1 MSRLPEPRV
10 ALASS
15 AWLGAIAA
23 LLTGCAS
30 VGTPPVTNGPQT
42 PAGASVEAAVAAA
55 AARPAGPAGPTVSA
69 GAAGAAGAASAPL
82 VRTTPATPPGTPAPF
97 AEVTRDATSK
107 AGFLTVWTKDD
118 KTWLEIPAE
127 RLNQPFFLSASL
139 ASGLGERGFWPG
151 LMGGRHQMVELRR
164 VGNTVQMVA
173 RNLQVRATDGTPLA
187 RAVGES
193 YSESLVGVA
202 PLAAAAHPTRKSLL
216 VDVQALLGSDIPGT
230 QTALEAS
237 YRLPYVHDRSNSSVE
252 RTRTSGDGT
261 AVTMRSHFTVP
272 KLPAPP
278 VLVPGAPPPNPGA
291 LPNPPTVVP
300 DARSLFLSY
309 TYTLAPL
316 PLEPMKPRRAD
327 QRVGFFTEA
336 YFDLANDNG
345 GDART
350 HLVRR
355 WRLEKQ
361 DPAAAVSE
369 PKKPIRA
376 VMDRNIPEKWRPAL
390 REAILEWNKAFER
403 AGFRNAIAVEQ
414 QSADADWSS
423 LEGTNILAVRWFAL
437 EGPGATAVGPSQSD
451 PRTGEILRGAAI
463 IPENWAR
470 LERTRVRETL
480 PTVALDMA
488 AHGGVG
494 HHADDLCS
502 HGNDAMEAASTGL
515 ELLSLRGEIDP
526 NSAQGERYIAGA
538 LKDVTMHEVG
548 HALGLRHN
556 FRASTSITAAQL
568 RDPKFTATNGV
579 SNSVMDYNGLNISLD
594 GEPIADY
601 VMPTLGAYDYWAI
614 EYGYREFPAAT
625 EAAQLAQLAAQSESN
640 PRLAYSTDEDI
651 SGIDPLVNQ
660 RDLGD
665 DPLAY
670 AQRNIRLGRE
680 LWSRTESRVLPADD
694 DLTVYRRNLSR
705 SLAALANAVPMMA
718 KYVGGTYTSRS
729 LSGGKQALLVPVP
742 AAKQKA
748 ALDLLV
754 SEVFTTS
761 SLRFDPKIIS
771 RLGVEQLERTGPNRF
786 VANVDYSIADAVLAI
801 QRTALD
807 ALMTDGLAS
816 RLSDAETKVSDTRSL
831 LSFAD
836 VQEQVRAAAW
846 SELKGKGGKI
856 AARQG
861 EIDSQRRSLQ
871 REHLRRLASGL
882 LRPTSAAATDVRA
895 VYRQAALRLQSELKA
910 AVAVG
915 GWTSIAQAHLADS
928 LATVSEAL
936 RAPLTKLGV

>member
-1 MSRLPEPRV
+1 MSRLSSPRV
-10 ALASS
+10 ALASP
-15 AWLGAIAA
+15 ALLGAIAA
-23 LLTGCAS
+23 LMTGCAS
-30 VGTPPVTNGPQT
+30 VGTPPDTTVASASA
-42 PAGASVEAAVAAA
+42 PAAVAVAAA
-55 AARPAGPAGPTVSA
+55 ATAAARATGP
-69 GAAGAAGAASAPL
+69 AGAASAPL
-82 VRTTPATPPGTPAPF
+82 VRTTPALPPGTPAPF
-97 AEVTRDATSK
+97 ADVTRDAASK
-107 AGFLTVWTKDD
+107 AGYLTVWTKDD

-164 VGNTVQMVA
+164 IGNTVQMVA
-173 RNLQVRATDGTPLA
+173 RNLQVRAPEGTPLA

-193 YSESLVGVA
+193 YSESLIGVA

-216 VDVQALLGSDIPGT
+216 VDVQALLGGDIPGT
-230 QTALEAS
+230 QTALETS

-278 VLVPGAPPPNPGA
+278 VLAPGAPPPNPAA

-369 PKKPIRA
+369 PKKPIRV

-414 QSADADWSS
+414 QAGDADWSS
-423 LEGTNILAVRWFAL
+423 LEGTNMLAVRWFAL

-480 PTVALDMA
+480 PAVAMNMA
-488 AHGGVG
+488 ANGNAG
-494 HHADDLCS
+494 HSAEDLCS
-502 HGNDAMEAASTGL
+502 YGSDALEEASSGL
-515 ELLSLRGEIDP
+515 ELLALRGEIDP

-556 FRASTSITAAQL
+556 FRASTSVSAAQL
-568 RDPKFTATNGV
+568 RDPKFTAANGV

-625 EAAQLAQLAAQSESN
+625 EVAQLAQLAAQSESN
-640 PRLAYSTDEDI
+640 PLLAYSTDEDI
-651 SGIDPLVNQ
+651 FGIDPLVNQ

-680 LWSRTESRVLPADD
+680 LWARTESRVLPADD

-705 SLAALANAVPMMA
+705 SLAALANAVPMVA

-742 AAKQKA
+742 TAKQKA

-754 SEVFTTS
+754 NEVFTTS
-761 SLRFDPKIIS
+761 SLRFDPKIVS

-786 VANVDYSIADAVLAI
+786 VANVDYSIAEAVLAI

-836 VQEQVRAAAW
+836 VQEQVRSAAW
-846 SELKGKGGKI
+846 SELKGKGGKT
-856 AARQG
+856 AAKTG

-871 REHLRRLASGL
+871 REHLRRLAAGL

-895 VYRQAALRLQSELKA
+895 VYRQAALRLESELKA
-910 AVAVG
+910 AVGAG

-936 RAPLTKLGV
+936 RAPLTKQGV

>member
-1 MSRLPEPRV
+1 MPRLPQFRF
-10 ALASS
+10 ALASPALLS
-15 AWLGAIAA
+15 AIAA
-23 LLTGCAS
+23 LLAGCAS
-30 VGTPPVTNGPQT
+30 VSAPPAAPTASPSLATPPAAN
-42 PAGASVEAAVAAA
+42 PATAGRPAPAVAAVGSA
-55 AARPAGPAGPTVSA
+55 A
-69 GAAGAAGAASAPL
+69 AASAPL
-82 VRTTPATPPGTPAPF
+82 VRTTPAAPPGTPAPF
-97 AEVTRDATSK
+97 ADVTRDAASK
-107 AGFLTVWTKDD
+107 AGYLTVWTKDD
-118 KTWLEIPAE
+118 KTWLEIPAD

-151 LMGGRHQMVELRR
+151 LMGGRQQVVELRH

-173 RNLQVRATDGTPLA
+173 RNLQVRAPDGTPLA
-187 RAVGES
+187 RAVRES
-193 YSESLVGVA
+193 YSESLIAAA

-216 VDVQALLGSDIPGT
+216 VDVQALLGGDIPGAQT
-230 QTALEAS
+230 QLEAS
-237 YRLPYVHDRSNSSVE
+237 YRMPYVHDRSNSSVE

-261 AVTMRSHFTVP
+261 AVTMRSHFLVP

-278 VLVPGAPPPNPGA
+278 VFAPGGPPPNPAA

-316 PLEPMKPRRAD
+316 PLQAMKTRRAD
-327 QRVGFFTEA
+327 QRVGYFTEA
-336 YFDLANDNG
+336 YFDMANDNG
-345 GDART
+345 GDGRT

-369 PKKPIRA
+369 PKKPIRV
-376 VMDRNIPEKWRPAL
+376 VMDRNIPDKWRPAL

-403 AGFRNAIAVEQ
+403 AGFKNAIAVEQ
-414 QSADADWSS
+414 QSNDADWSS

-480 PTVALDMA
+480 PAVAMNMA
-488 AHGGVG
+488 SHEG
-494 HHADDLCS
+494 HIADDLCS
-502 HGNDAMEAASTGL
+502 YGDDALEAASSGL
-515 ELLSLRGEIDP
+515 ELLTLRGEIDP
-526 NSAQGERYIAGA
+526 NSPQAERYIAGA

-568 RDPKFTATNGV
+568 RDAKFTAVNGV
-579 SNSVMDYNGLNISLD
+579 SNSVMDYNGLNVSLA

-614 EYGYREFPAAT
+614 EYGYREFPAAS
-625 EAAQLAQLAAQSESN
+625 EAAELALLAAQSESN
-640 PRLAYSTDEDI
+640 PALAYSTDEDI
-651 SGIDPLVNQ
+651 PGIDPLVNQ

-670 AQRNIRLGRE
+670 AQRNILLGRE
-680 LWSRTESRVLPADD
+680 LWARTQSRVLPADD
-694 DLTVYRRNLSR
+694 DLTIYRRNLSR
-705 SLAALANAVPMMA
+705 SLAALSSAVPMVA

-754 SEVFTTS
+754 KEVFTTG
-761 SLRFDPKIIS
+761 SLRFDPKMMS
-771 RLGVEQLERTGPNRF
+771 RLGVDQLERTGPNRF
-786 VANVDYSIADAVLAI
+786 VANVDYSIGEAVLAI
-801 QRTALD
+801 QRNALD
-807 ALMTDGLAS
+807 ALMSDGLAS
-816 RLSDAETKVSDTRSL
+816 RLADAETKVVDTKSL

-846 SELKGKGGKI
+846 SELKGKGAKKS
-856 AARQG
+856 
-861 EIDSQRRSLQ
+861 EIEGLRRSLQ
-871 REHLRRLASGL
+871 REHLRRLATGL
-882 LRPTSAAATDVRA
+882 LRPTSAVATDVRA
-895 VYRQAALRLQSELKA
+895 VYRQAALRLESELKA
-910 AVAVG
+910 AVAAG
-915 GWTSIAQAHLADS
+915 GWTSIAHAHLADS

-936 RAPLTKLGV
+936 RAPLNKQGV

>member
-1 MSRLPEPRV
+1 MPRLLPPRF
-10 ALASS
+10 ALATPALLS
-15 AWLGAIAA
+15 AVAA
-23 LLTGCAS
+23 LLAGCAS
-30 VGTPPVTNGPQT
+30 VGTPPEAPTAAAT
-42 PAGASVEAAVAAA
+42 PAAIAAPPRPAAA
-55 AARPAGPAGPTVSA
+55 AAPALAAVGSA
-69 GAAGAAGAASAPL
+69 AAASAPL
-82 VRTTPATPPGTPAPF
+82 VRTTPAAPPGTPAPF
-97 AEVTRDATSK
+97 ADITRDATSK

-151 LMGGRHQMVELRR
+151 LMGGRQVVELRR

-173 RNLQVRATDGTPLA
+173 RNLQVRAPLGTPLA
-187 RAVGES
+187 RALGES
-193 YSESLVGVA
+193 YSESLIGVA

-216 VDVQALLGSDIPGT
+216 VDVQALLGGDITGAQT
-230 QTALEAS
+230 QLEAS

-261 AVTMRSHFTVP
+261 AVTMRGHFTVP
-272 KLPAPP
+272 KLPVPP
-278 VLVPGAPPPNPGA
+278 VFTPGGPPPNPAA

-316 PLEPMKPRRAD
+316 PLEPMKTRRAD
-327 QRVGFFTEA
+327 PRVGYFTEA

-345 GDART
+345 GDGRT
-350 HLVRR
+350 HLARR

-369 PKKPIRA
+369 PKKPIRV

-390 REAILEWNKAFER
+390 RDAILEWNKAFER
-403 AGFRNAIAVEQ
+403 AGFKNAIAVEQ
-414 QSADADWSS
+414 QSNDADWSS
-423 LEGTNILAVRWFAL
+423 MEGTHILAVRWFAL
-437 EGPGATAVGPSQSD
+437 EGPGATAVGPSLSD

-470 LERTRVRETL
+470 LERTRVRESL
-480 PTVALDMA
+480 PAVALNTA
-488 AHGGVG
+488 G
-494 HHADDLCS
+494 HPAHADGDLCS
-502 HGNDAMEAASTGL
+502 YGSDALEEASSGL
-515 ELLSLRGEIDP
+515 ELLQLRGEIDP
-526 NSAQGERYIAGA
+526 NSPQAERYIAAA

-556 FRASTSITAAQL
+556 FRASTSVTAAQL
-568 RDPKFTATNGV
+568 RDPKFTAANGV
-579 SNSVMDYNGLNISLD
+579 SNSVMDYNGLNISL
-594 GEPIADY
+594 GAEPIADY

-625 EAAQLAQLAAQSESN
+625 EAAALAQLADQSESN
-640 PRLAYSTDEDI
+640 PLLAYATDEDI
-651 SGIDPLVNQ
+651 SGIDPMVNQ
-660 RDLGD
+660 RDLGG

-670 AQRNIRLGRE
+670 AQRSILLGRE
-680 LWSRTESRVLPADD
+680 LWARTQSRELPANDD
-694 DLTVYRRNLSR
+694 GTLYRRNLSR
-705 SLAALANAVPMMA
+705 SLAALANAVPMVA
-718 KYVGGTYTSRS
+718 KHVGGTYTSRS

-754 SEVFTTS
+754 NEVFSSS
-761 SLRFDPKIIS
+761 SLRFDPKFMS
-771 RLGVEQLERTGPNRF
+771 RLGVDQLERTGPNRF

-801 QRTALD
+801 QRNALD
-807 ALMTDGLAS
+807 ALMSDGLAS
-816 RLSDAETKVSDTRSL
+816 RLSDAETKVVDTRSL

-836 VQEQVRAAAW
+836 VQEQLRTAAW
-846 SELKGKGGKI
+846 SELKAKGGNV
-856 AARQG
+856 AAKRG
-861 EIDSQRRSLQ
+861 EIDSLRRSLQ

-882 LRPTSAAATDVRA
+882 LRPTSAVATDVRA
-895 VYRQAALRLQSELKA
+895 VYRQAALRLESELKT
-910 AVAVG
+910 AVAAG

-936 RAPLTKLGV
+936 RAPLSKQGV

>member
-1 MSRLPEPRV
+1 MSRLSSPRV
-10 ALASS
+10 ALASP
-15 AWLGAIAA
+15 ALLGAIAA
-23 LLTGCAS
+23 LMTGCAS
-30 VGTPPVTNGPQT
+30 VGTPPDTTVASASA
-42 PAGASVEAAVAAA
+42 PAAVAVAAA
-55 AARPAGPAGPTVSA
+55 ATAAARATGP
-69 GAAGAAGAASAPL
+69 AGAASAPL
-82 VRTTPATPPGTPAPF
+82 VRTTPALPPGTPAPF
-97 AEVTRDATSK
+97 ADVTRDAASK
-107 AGFLTVWTKDD
+107 AGYLTVWTKDD

-164 VGNTVQMVA
+164 IGNTVQMVA
-173 RNLQVRATDGTPLA
+173 RNLQVRAPEGTPLA

-193 YSESLVGVA
+193 YSESLIGVA

-216 VDVQALLGSDIPGT
+216 VDVQALLGGDIPGT
-230 QTALEAS
+230 QTALETS

-278 VLVPGAPPPNPGA
+278 VLAPGAPPPNPAA

-369 PKKPIRA
+369 PKKPIRV

-414 QSADADWSS
+414 QAGDADWSS
-423 LEGTNILAVRWFAL
+423 LEGTNMLAVRWFAL

-480 PTVALDMA
+480 PAVAMNMA
-488 AHGGVG
+488 ANGNAG
-494 HHADDLCS
+494 HSAEDLCS
-502 HGNDAMEAASTGL
+502 YGSDALEEASSGL
-515 ELLSLRGEIDP
+515 ELLALRGEIDP

-556 FRASTSITAAQL
+556 FRASTSVSAAQL
-568 RDPKFTATNGV
+568 RDPKFTAANGV

-625 EAAQLAQLAAQSESN
+625 EVAQLAQLAAQSESN
-640 PRLAYSTDEDI
+640 PLLAYSTDEDI
-651 SGIDPLVNQ
+651 FGIDPLVNQ

-680 LWSRTESRVLPADD
+680 LWARTESRVLPADD

-705 SLAALANAVPMMA
+705 SLAALANAVPMVA

-742 AAKQKA
+742 TAKQKA

-754 SEVFTTS
+754 NEVFTTS
-761 SLRFDPKIIS
+761 SLRFDPKIVS

-786 VANVDYSIADAVLAI
+786 VANVDYSIAEAVLAI

-836 VQEQVRAAAW
+836 VQEQVRSAAW
-846 SELKGKGGKI
+846 SELKGKVGKT
-856 AARQG
+856 AAKTG

-871 REHLRRLASGL
+871 REHLRRLAAGL

-895 VYRQAALRLQSELKA
+895 VYRQAALRLESELKA
-910 AVAVG
+910 AVGAG

-936 RAPLTKLGV
+936 RAPLTKQGV

>member
-1 MSRLPEPRV
+1 MSRLPQSRFAPSRF
-10 ALASS
+10 ALAAPVLLS
-15 AWLGAIAA
+15 AVAA
-23 LLTGCAS
+23 VLAGCAS
-30 VGTPPVTNGPQT
+30 VGAPPETAAAPPT
-42 PAGASVEAAVAAA
+42 PAAVGSATAASASSAVAS
-55 AARPAGPAGPTVSA
+55 ARPSGP
-69 GAAGAAGAASAPL
+69 AGAASAPL
-82 VRTTPATPPGTPAPF
+82 VRTTPAVPPGTPAPF

-107 AGFLTVWTKDD
+107 AGYLTVWTKDD
-118 KTWLEIPAE
+118 KTWLEIPAD

-151 LMGGRHQMVELRR
+151 LMGGRQQVVVLRR

-173 RNLQVRATDGTPLA
+173 RNLQVRAPDGTPLA

-193 YSESLVGVA
+193 YSESLIGVA
-202 PLAAAAHPTRKSLL
+202 PLAAAAHPQRKSLL

-230 QTALEAS
+230 QTQLEAS
-237 YRLPYVHDRSNSSVE
+237 YRLAYIHDRSNSSVE

-261 AVTMRSHFTVP
+261 AITMRSHFTVP

-278 VLVPGAPPPNPGA
+278 VFAPGAPPPNPAA

-327 QRVGFFTEA
+327 QRVGFFSEA

-345 GDART
+345 GDSRT

-355 WRLEKQ
+355 WRLEKK

-369 PKKPIRA
+369 PKQPIRV

-403 AGFRNAIAVEQ
+403 AGFKNAIAVEQ
-414 QSADADWSS
+414 QANDADWSS
-423 LEGTNILAVRWFAL
+423 LEGTHILAVRWFAL

-480 PTVALDMA
+480 PTVALNMA
-488 AHGGVG
+488 NPASLT
-494 HHADDLCS
+494 AEDLCS
-502 HGNDAMEAASTGL
+502 YGNDALEEASSGL
-515 ELLSLRGEIDP
+515 ELLTLRGEIDP
-526 NSAQGERYIAGA
+526 NSPQGERYIAGA

-556 FRASTSITAAQL
+556 FRASTSVTPAQL
-568 RDPKFTATNGV
+568 RDPKFTAANGV

-594 GEPIADY
+594 GERIADY

-625 EAAQLAQLAAQSESN
+625 EAADLAQLAAKSESN
-640 PRLAYSTDEDI
+640 PTLAYSTDEDI
-651 SGIDPLVNQ
+651 FGIDPLVNQ

-670 AQRNIRLGRE
+670 AQRNIKLGRE
-680 LWSRTESRVLPADD
+680 LWARTESRVLPADD

-705 SLAALANAVPMMA
+705 SLATLANAVPMIA

-754 SEVFTTS
+754 GEVFTTT
-761 SLRFDPKIIS
+761 SLRFDPKIMS
-771 RLGVEQLERTGPNRF
+771 RLGVDQLDRTGPNRL
-786 VANVDYSIADAVLAI
+786 VANVDYSIAEAVLAI
-801 QRTALD
+801 QRSALD
-807 ALMTDGLAS
+807 ALMSDGLAS
-816 RLSDAETKVSDTRSL
+816 RLSDAETKVTDTRSL

-836 VQEQVRAAAW
+836 VQEQVRSASW
-846 SELKGKGGKI
+846 SELKGKGGKK
-856 AARQG
+856 G
-861 EIDSQRRSLQ
+861 EIDSRRRSLQ
-871 REHLRRLASGL
+871 REHLRRLAAGL

-895 VYRQAALRLQSELKA
+895 VYRQAAVRLESELKT
-910 AVAVG
+910 AVAAG

-936 RAPLTKLGV
+936 RAPLNKQGV

>member
-1 MSRLPEPRV
+1 MSRLPKPRV
-10 ALASS
+10 ALASPALLS
-15 AWLGAIAA
+15 AIAA
-23 LLTGCAS
+23 LLAGCAS
-30 VGTPPVTNGPQT
+30 VGTPTDT
-42 PAGASVEAAVAAA
+42 PAAGASAPAPASGAAS
-55 AARPAGPAGPTVSA
+55 AARASGP
-69 GAAGAAGAASAPL
+69 AGAASAPL
-82 VRTTPATPPGTPAPF
+82 VRTTPAVPPGTPAPF
-97 AEVTRDATSK
+97 ADVTRDATSK
-107 AGFLTVWTKDD
+107 AGYLTVWTKDD
-118 KTWLEIPAE
+118 KTWLEIPVD

-151 LMGGRHQMVELRR
+151 LMGGRQQMVELRR

-173 RNLQVRATDGTPLA
+173 RNLQVRAPDGTPLA

-193 YSESLVGVA
+193 YSESLIGVA

-216 VDVQALLGSDIPGT
+216 VDVQALLGGDIPGT
-230 QTALEAS
+230 QTALEAN

-261 AVTMRSHFTVP
+261 AITMRSHFTVP
-272 KLPAPP
+272 KLPTPP
-278 VLVPGAPPPNPGA
+278 VFAPGAPPPNPAA

-316 PLEPMKPRRAD
+316 PLEPMKTRRAD
-327 QRVGFFTEA
+327 QRVGYFTEA

-355 WRLEKQ
+355 WRLEKK

-369 PKKPIRA
+369 PKKPIRV

-403 AGFRNAIAVEQ
+403 AGFKNAIAVEQ
-414 QSADADWSS
+414 QSNDADWSS

-480 PTVALDMA
+480 PAVAQQNRESLTAEDF
-488 AHGGVG
+488 
-494 HHADDLCS
+494 CS
-502 HGNDAMEAASTGL
+502 YGNDALEEASSGL
-515 ELLSLRGEIDP
+515 ELLALRGEIDP
-526 NSAQGERYIAGA
+526 NSPQGERYIAGA

-556 FRASTSITAAQL
+556 FRASTGVTPAQL
-568 RDPKFTATNGV
+568 RDPKFTAANGV

-625 EAAQLAQLAAQSESN
+625 ETAQLAALAAQSETN
-640 PRLAYSTDEDI
+640 PTLAYSTDEDI
-651 SGIDPLVNQ
+651 FGIDPLVNQ

-670 AQRNIRLGRE
+670 AQRNIKLGRE
-680 LWSRTESRVLPADD
+680 LWARTQSRVLPEGD
-694 DLTVYRRNLSR
+694 DLTLYRRNLSR
-705 SLAALANAVPMMA
+705 SLAALGNAVPMVA

-754 SEVFTTS
+754 SEVFTTTA
-761 SLRFDPKIIS
+761 LRFDPKIMS

-801 QRTALD
+801 QRSALD
-807 ALMTDGLAS
+807 ALMSDGLAS
-816 RLSDAETKVSDTRSL
+816 RLSDAETKVVDTKSL

-836 VQEQVRAAAW
+836 VQEQVRTATW
-846 SELKGKGGKI
+846 SELKGKGAKEV
-856 AARQG
+856 AKRG
-861 EIDSQRRSLQ
+861 EIESLRRSLQ
-871 REHLRRLASGL
+871 REHLRRLAAGL

-895 VYRQAALRLQSELKA
+895 VYRQAALRLESELKA
-910 AVAVG
+910 AVAAG

-936 RAPLTKLGV
+936 RAPLNKQGV